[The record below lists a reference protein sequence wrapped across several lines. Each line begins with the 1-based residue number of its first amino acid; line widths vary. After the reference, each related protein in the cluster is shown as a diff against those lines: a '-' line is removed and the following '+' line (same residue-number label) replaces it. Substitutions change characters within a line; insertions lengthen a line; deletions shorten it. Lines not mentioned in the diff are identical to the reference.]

1 MGIVFTFASILGRV
15 SFLWFVPAVLLAA
28 GVLFSVIYCWPIPQ
42 PPAAKDG
49 VGAEIAAAGEPP
61 SGEGTEGPPGGE
73 LESGEEIEM
82 ETIDEAGRER
92 YTILERAIY
101 DEFND

>member
-1 MGIVFTFASILGRV
+1 M
-15 SFLWFVPAVLLAA
+15 PAVLLAA

-42 PPAAKDG
+42 PPAAEDG

-82 ETIDEAGRER
+82 ETIDEAGRKDTQYLRGPYMTNLTTELMEIA
-92 YTILERAIY
+92 Y
-101 DEFND
+101 F